1 MRKEGGGKPAG
12 LDAPILIRAF
22 RPSDLDRI
30 MKIERAAFSREA
42 YTRKMFLQLY
52 RECADLFVVAKRARR
67 IAAYMST
74 CADSNQAE
82 LISIAV
88 DPKRRKLGLGSALM
102 RHTLAALKVRKVRR
116 VVLMVRIDNTEAVRF
131 YRRFGFT
138 RLRTVPGY
146 YEDGGAAYSMRKR
159 L

>member
-1 MRKEGGGKPAG
+1 MRKEKEGKPAG
-12 LDAPILIRAF
+12 WDAPIQIRTF

-30 MKIERAAFSREA
+30 MKIERAAFSRES

-52 RECADLFVVAKRARR
+52 RECRDLFVIAKRARR

-74 CADSNQAE
+74 CADSTQAE

-88 DPKRRKLGLGSALM
+88 DPKWRKLGLGSALM
-102 RHTLAALKVRKVRR
+102 RHTLAALKTRKVRR
-116 VVLMVRIDNTEAVRF
+116 VILMVRTANTEAVRF

-138 RLRTVPGY
+138 RVGRVPGY
-146 YEDGGAAYSMRKR
+146 YEDGAAAYSMRKR